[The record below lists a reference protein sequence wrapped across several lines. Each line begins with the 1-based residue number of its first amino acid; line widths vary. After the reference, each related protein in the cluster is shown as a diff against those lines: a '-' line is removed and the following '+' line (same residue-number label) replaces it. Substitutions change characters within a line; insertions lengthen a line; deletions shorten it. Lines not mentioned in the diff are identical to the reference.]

1 LTNFAKEKIKMN
13 LPSQNESFFKEIPAN
28 FIGYENW
35 KTAPANIT
43 EERLEIAG
51 NAVMEAWEEPYMQEL
66 AKIVTSKGGAI
77 LEVGFGLGISA
88 KYIQQYDI
96 EHHTIVEANSDV
108 FVKLEEFA
116 RQAKHKVTPILGF
129 WQEVVDSLPSE
140 SFDGILFDTY
150 PITKEELDK
159 LSFQFVE
166 AAYRL
171 LKKGGVFT
179 YFSDYPD
186 FRPSFLQFLNEVGF
200 SQVSATTC
208 NIQFQGSKYWGKET
222 PFDQLEFLAP
232 IIIK

>member
-1 LTNFAKEKIKMN
+1 MN
-13 LPSQNESFFKEIPAN
+13 LPTQNESFFKEIPAN

-77 LEVGFGLGISA
+77 LEIGFGLGISA
-88 KYIQQYDI
+88 RYIQQHDI
-96 EHHTIVEANSDV
+96 EEHTIVEANSDV

-116 RQAKHKVTPILGF
+116 CQAKHKVTPIFGL

-150 PITKEELDK
+150 PITKEELDN
-159 LSFQFVE
+159 SDFQFLE
-166 AAYRL
+166 TAYRL

-179 YFSDYPD
+179 YFSDYPG
-186 FRPSFLQFLNEVGF
+186 FRPSFLQLLNQVGF
-200 SQVSATTC
+200 SQVSSNTC
-208 NIQFQGSKYWGKET
+208 SIQFQDSKYWGDKS
-222 PFDQLEFLAP
+222 PFEQLEFLAP